1 MKKYFLVLLILVT
14 SISCKTSLKNEV
26 EFTRER
32 TEIQHENVKFPE
44 PTGFVNDFD
53 NIFTPDQILAL
64 ENRLQEY
71 EEQTSN
77 QIAVVTVNSIE
88 PYDEI
93 QWYATDLANH
103 WGIGNKERDN
113 GLLILLNKNQR
124 EIWISTGL
132 GTEKILTDKIVKN
145 IIDSTIIPD
154 FKKGSYYDGIVKG
167 VEEIKV
173 KWN

>member
-103 WGIGNKERDN
+103 WGIGNKEREN